1 MRLENNLFPTVSK
14 KVPLKFLLSVSSDFF
29 QKKKKKL
36 QIIPYDKNVNK
47 SD

>member
-14 KVPLKFLLSVSSDFF
+14 KVPLKVLLSVSSDFL
-29 QKKKKKL
+29 QEKKKL
-36 QIIPYDKNVNK
+36 QIIPCDKNVNK